1 MKKGFTLIEL
11 LVVIAIIS
19 ILASIVMVS
28 MSGARDKARD
38 ARIQGDLSQVRTL
51 ALLIEDDEGSYASV
65 CTSTNDAL
73 EGAGT
78 NYETQLGVIQD
89 DIDDQGSTTTCQADA
104 DSYCIH
110 VELLSS
116 DDGEWYC
123 IDSDGVAKV
132 ISTSTACSDAD
143 TGCNEQSL

>member
-11 LVVIAIIS
+11 LVVIAIIA

-28 MSGARDKARD
+28 MSGARNKARD

-78 NYETQLGVIQD
+78 NYATQLGVIQD
-89 DIDDQGSTTTCQADA
+89 DIEDQGSSVECYADT
-104 DSYCIH
+104 DDYCIH
-110 VELLSS
+110 AELLSS

-123 IDSDGVAKV
+123 IDSNGGATVVDD
-132 ISTSTACSDAD
+132 TATCSAAG
-143 TGCNEQSL
+143 TGCTH

>member
-11 LVVIAIIS
+11 LVVIAIIA

-51 ALLIEDDEGSYASV
+51 ALLIEDDEGSYAST
-65 CTSTNDAL
+65 CASATSLGA
-73 EGAGT
+73 AGT
-78 NYETQLGVIQD
+78 NYATQLGVIQD
-89 DIDDQGSTTTCQADA
+89 DIEDQGSTTTCQADA

-123 IDSDGVAKV
+123 IDSDGVAKA